1 MIIPQ
6 SKSKPPVPH
15 KDSRLTPIVCLGVIK
30 IRRSGGGGRPIWKC
44 RCECGNIV
52 LTARH
57 RIQNGETKS
66 CGCLRKEMSRNAI
79 KHAQQ
84 VRRDKY
90 AAIK

>member
-1 MIIPQ
+1 MIIPT

-15 KDSRLTPIVCLGVIK
+15 KDSRLTVISC
-30 IRRSGGGGRPIWKC
+30 IGRITVQSSGGGGRPIWKC
-44 RCECGNIV
+44 RCQCGNIV

-66 CGCLRKEMSRNAI
+66 CGCLRKEMSRDAI